1 MLIYTYSTKL
11 SSQPDSRGHSTRR
24 TAFALAA
31 VFEEFRPRDAAAI
44 DHGGFVDRPPNE
56 EPQPA
61 PEAWRRET
69 KRLRRIKS
77 ADLIRQEAA

>member
-24 TAFALAA
+24 VAFARAA

-44 DHGGFVDRPPNE
+44 DYNGFVDRKPHE
-56 EPQPA
+56 A
-61 PEAWRRET
+61 PRPGPESWRP
-69 KRLRRIKS
+69 S
-77 ADLIRQEAA
+77 LIGRDTT